1 MPYFSRWKTIIVWLV
16 VLLSIVVA
24 LPNAVAEATLERL
37 PDWVPKK
44 QLMLGLDLQGG
55 SQITLK
61 VEREDVV
68 KTRLEAIID
77 AIGAR
82 LRSAGIAYSGLSG
95 TGQDI
100 RLRLRNPAQLEA
112 AQTALKAL
120 TDPAKIG
127 GVTKDAVREVA
138 IGGSPDGS
146 ISASISDEGID
157 RRVSATAD
165 GAIAV
170 LHRRLADLGAQQPKI
185 RRQGADRIIVQ
196 IPGRYDPE
204 QVKYILSQAG
214 ALSFRS
220 IDMSMAVQDAVNG
233 QPPLNSEILY
243 SADDPPIGYLV
254 RKQPIIANQDIVDAK
269 SAINAQSGNPVVNL
283 RLGPEGAARFA
294 KATADTTGTTIAVVL
309 DGAVIATPLVRKAIT
324 DGTIQLSA
332 EMSPEGADDLALL
345 LRAGSLPSPLTV
357 VEERSIG
364 AGRGADSIHS
374 ILAAG
379 AIGAVLVI
387 LFMLGFYGFFGAVAS
402 LAVAFNVVMIVAV
415 LSATGL
421 ALTLPGIAGIVL
433 TIGMAV
439 DSNVLIY
446 ERIREE
452 VRHGRSLREAFD
464 FGFSRAFAAIV
475 DANITTLIAAIILL
489 FLGTGSVRGFAV
501 TLAIGIVTTLFTAF
515 TLTRVMLDVW
525 LHRRRPKQLP
535 DGIRTGVFDGAAF
548 RFMAIRNYVFS
559 LTALLSVISMLLFGA
574 MGINLG
580 IDFAGGSVI
589 ELKAREG
596 AADIED
602 IHARLDEL
610 NLGEITV
617 KPFGSPQDVV
627 VRIHSREGGENAE
640 QTSVILIRGDL
651 EDAYEFRRVEVVG
664 PSVSG
669 DLTKAATIG
678 VLASLLAILIY
689 IWVRFE
695 WQFAAGAIVATLHD
709 VLLTI
714 GLFVV
719 TGMEFNLTSIAALL
733 TIVGYSLNDTVVV
746 YDRVR
751 ENLKRYPRM
760 PLPILIDTSINQTL
774 SRTVLT
780 GATTMLALAALSIFG
795 GEAIQSFAF
804 VMLFGV
810 AIGTFSSIYVAGPV
824 LILFRLRHGAPGS
837 DAEKSGSAGI
847 RPVKGAH

>member
-1 MPYFSRWKTIIVWLV
+1 MPYFSSWKTITVWLV

-24 LPNAVAEATLERL
+24 LPNAVSNSTLENL
-37 PDWVPKK
+37 PDWVPKR
-44 QLMLGLDLQGG
+44 QVMLGLDLQGG

-61 VEREDVV
+61 IERDDVI
-68 KTRLEAIID
+68 KARLQATID
-77 AIGAR
+77 AVGTKLRAADIG
-82 LRSAGIAYSGLSG
+82 YSGLSG
-95 TGQDI
+95 TGQEI
-100 RLRLRNPAQLEA
+100 QLRLRDPAQADA
-112 AQTALKAL
+112 ALAALTSL
-120 TDPAKIG
+120 TDPVKEGGLTKKSVSEVTIG
-127 GVTKDAVREVA
+127 SADGVITLDMTN
-138 IGGSPDGS
+138 
-146 ISASISDEGID
+146 EGID
-157 RRVSATAD
+157 YRVSTMMD

-170 LHRRLADLGAQQPKI
+170 LQQRLTDLGALQPKL

-214 ALSFRS
+214 TLSFRS

-233 QPPLNSEILY
+233 QPPVNSEILY

-254 RKQPIIANQDIVDAK
+254 RRQPIIANADIVDAQA
-269 SAINAQSGNPVVNL
+269 AINAQSGNQVVNL
-283 RLGPEGAARFA
+283 RLGPEGTARFA
-294 KATADTTGTTIAVVL
+294 KATADSAGTTVAVVL

-324 DGTIQLSA
+324 DGTVQLA
-332 EMSPEGADDLALL
+332 ADMSSEGAEDLALL
-345 LRAGSLPSPLTV
+345 LRAGALPTPLTI

-374 ILAAG
+374 IMMAG
-379 AIGAVLVI
+379 TIGAVLVV
-387 LFMLGFYGFFGAVAS
+387 LFMLAFYGLFGAIAS
-402 LAVAFNVVMIVAV
+402 LAVALNVVMIIAV

-421 ALTLPGIAGIVL
+421 LLTLPGIAGIVL

-452 VRHGRSLREAFD
+452 VKHGRSLREALNY
-464 FGFSRAFAAIV
+464 GFSRAFAAIV

-489 FLGTGSVRGFAV
+489 FLGTGAVRGFAV
-501 TLAIGIVTTLFTAF
+501 TLAIGIVTTLFTAY
-515 TLTRVMLDVW
+515 TLTRVMLEIW
-525 LHRRRPKQLP
+525 LRRRQPTELP
-535 DGIRTGVFDGAAF
+535 AGIRTGIFDSAAF

-559 LTALLSVISMLLFGA
+559 LTTLLSVVSMLLFGA
-574 MGINLG
+574 LGINLG
-580 IDFAGGSVI
+580 IDFSGGSVI

-596 AADIED
+596 NADIDD
-602 IHARLDEL
+602 ITGRLYEL
-610 NLGEITV
+610 NLGDVTV

-627 VRIHSREGGENAE
+627 VRVHSRDGGENAE
-640 QTSVILIRGDL
+640 QTSVILIRSEL

-664 PSVSG
+664 PTISG

-678 VLASLLAILIY
+678 VLGSLLAIIVY
-689 IWVRFE
+689 IWFRFE

-780 GATTMLALAALSIFG
+780 GVTTMLALAALCIFG
-795 GEAIQSFAF
+795 GEAVQPFAF

-810 AIGTFSSIYVAGPV
+810 VVGTFSSIYVAGPI
-824 LILFRLRHGAPGS
+824 LILFKLRHGA
-837 DAEKSGSAGI
+837 EKTGGPTLSA
-847 RPVKGAH
+847 RGAL

>member
-1 MPYFSRWKTIIVWLV
+1 MPYFSSWKTITVWLV

-24 LPNAVAEATLERL
+24 LPNAVSNSTLESL

-44 QLMLGLDLQGG
+44 QVMLGLDLQGG

-61 VEREDVV
+61 IERDDVV
-68 KTRLEAIID
+68 KARLQATID
-77 AIGAR
+77 EVGAR
-82 LRSAGIAYSGLSG
+82 LRAADIGYSGLSG
-95 TGQDI
+95 TGQAI
-100 RLRLRNPAQLEA
+100 QLRLRDA
-112 AQTALKAL
+112 AQVGAAQAALKPLADPVKEGSLTKDPVSEITISAAADGAL
-120 TDPAKIG
+120 TLDM
-127 GVTKDAVREVA
+127 TN
-138 IGGSPDGS
+138 
-146 ISASISDEGID
+146 EGID
-157 RRVSATAD
+157 YRVSAMTDSAV
-165 GAIAV
+165 AV
-170 LHRRLADLGAQQPKI
+170 LEQRLIDLGVLQPKL

-214 ALSFRS
+214 NLSFRS
-220 IDMSMAVQDAVNG
+220 IDMSMAVEDAVNG
-233 QPPLNSEILY
+233 QPPVTSEVLY

-254 RKQPIIANQDIVDAK
+254 RRQPIIANADIVDAQA
-269 SAINAQSGNPVVNL
+269 AINAQSGNPVVNL
-283 RLGPEGAARFA
+283 RLGTEGTERFA
-294 KATADTTGTTIAVVL
+294 KATADSAGTTLAIIL

-324 DGTIQLSA
+324 DGTVQLSA
-332 EMSPEGADDLALL
+332 DMSSEGAGDLALL
-345 LRAGSLPSPLTV
+345 LRAGALPTPLTV

-364 AGRGADSIHS
+364 AGRGVDSIHS
-374 ILAAG
+374 ILMAG

-387 LFMLGFYGFFGAVAS
+387 FFMLAFYGLFGAVAS
-402 LAVAFNVVMIVAV
+402 IAVAFNVVMIIAV

-452 VRHGRSLREAFD
+452 VKHGRSLREAFD

-489 FLGTGSVRGFAV
+489 FLGTGAVRGFAV
-501 TLAIGIVTTLFTAF
+501 TLAIGIVTTLFTAY
-515 TLTRVMLDVW
+515 TLTRVMLEVW
-525 LHRRRPKQLP
+525 LARSRPTELP
-535 DGIRTGVFDGAAF
+535 AGIRTGIFDGAAF

-559 LTALLSVISMLLFGA
+559 LTTLLSVVSMLLFGA
-574 MGINLG
+574 LGINLG
-580 IDFAGGSVI
+580 IDFSGGSVI

-596 AADIED
+596 NADIDD
-602 IHARLDEL
+602 ITGRLYEL
-610 NLGEITV
+610 NLGDVTV

-627 VRIHSREGGENAE
+627 VRVHSRDGGENAE
-640 QTSVILIRGDL
+640 QTSVILIRSEL

-664 PSVSG
+664 PTISG
-669 DLTKAATIG
+669 ALTKAATIG
-678 VLASLLAILIY
+678 VVGSLLAILVY
-689 IWVRFE
+689 IWIRFE
-695 WQFAAGAIVATLHD
+695 WQFAAGAVVATLHD

-795 GEAIQSFAF
+795 GEAVQPFAF

-810 AIGTFSSIYVAGPV
+810 AVGTFSSIYVAGPV
-824 LILFRLRHGAPGS
+824 LILFKLRHGAEKTGGS
-837 DAEKSGSAGI
+837 PPSARGTL
-847 RPVKGAH
+847 

>member
-1 MPYFSRWKTIIVWLV
+1 MPYFSRWKTIIVWLI

-24 LPNAVAEATLERL
+24 LPNAVSNTALDGL

-61 VEREDVV
+61 IEREDVV
-68 KTRLEAIID
+68 KARLEAAID
-77 AIGAR
+77 AVGAR
-82 LRSAGIAYSGLSG
+82 LRAADIGYSGLSG
-95 TGQDI
+95 TGQAI
-100 RLRLRNPAQLEA
+100 QLSLRDPAQADA
-112 AQTALKAL
+112 ARAALKPL
-120 TDPAKIG
+120 TEPVKEG
-127 GVTKDAVREVA
+127 GLTKDAVSEVT
-138 IGGSPDGS
+138 IGSFLGGTLSLDITNEGLDHR
-146 ISASISDEGID
+146 ISTTLD
-157 RRVSATAD
+157 SAV
-165 GAIAV
+165 AV
-170 LHRRLADLGAQQPKI
+170 LHRRLAELGSLQPKI
-185 RRQGADRIIVQ
+185 RRQGADRIVVQ

-204 QVKYILSQAG
+204 QIKYILGQAG

-233 QPPLNSEILY
+233 QPPVNSEVLY

-254 RKQPIIANQDIVDAK
+254 RRQPIIANSDIIDAK

-283 RLGPEGAARFA
+283 RLGQDGTARFG
-294 KATADTTGTTIAVVL
+294 KATADNAGTTIAVVL
-309 DGAVIATPLVRKAIT
+309 DGSVIATPLVRKAIT
-324 DGTIQLSA
+324 DGTVQLVA
-332 EMSPEGADDLALL
+332 DMSPEGADDLALL
-345 LRAGSLPSPLTV
+345 LRAGALPTPLTV

-374 ILAAG
+374 IMTAG

-387 LFMLGFYGFFGAVAS
+387 VFMVGFYGLFGAVAS
-402 LAVAFNVVMIVAV
+402 LAVALNVVMIIAV

-421 ALTLPGIAGIVL
+421 PLTLPGIAGIVL

-452 VRHGRSLREAFD
+452 VRHGRSIPEAMQY
-464 FGFSRAFAAIV
+464 GFSRAFAAIV

-515 TLTRVMLDVW
+515 TLTRVMLEIWID
-525 LHRRRPKQLP
+525 RRRPTALP
-535 DGIRTGVFDGAAF
+535 DGIRTGIFDRSAF

-559 LTALLSVISMLLFGA
+559 LTTILSVVSMLLFGA
-574 MGINLG
+574 LGINLG
-580 IDFAGGSVI
+580 IDFSGGSVI

-596 AADIED
+596 NADIED
-602 IHARLDEL
+602 IRGRLYEL
-610 NLGEITV
+610 NIGDITV
-617 KPFGSPQDVV
+617 RPFGSPQDVV
-627 VRIHSREGGENAE
+627 VRVHSRDGGENAE
-640 QTSVILIRGDL
+640 QTSVIMIRGEL

-669 DLTKAATIG
+669 DLTTAATIG

-751 ENLKRYPRM
+751 ENLRRFPRM

-780 GATTMLALAALSIFG
+780 GATTMLALAALCIFG
-795 GEAIQSFAF
+795 GEAIQAFAF

-810 AIGTFSSIYVAGPV
+810 AVGTFSSIYVAGPV
-824 LILFRLRHGAPGS
+824 LILFKLRHGAPGG
-837 DAEKSGSAGI
+837 DAEKTGRADM
-847 RPVKGAH
+847 RPVKGAQ

>member
-1 MPYFSRWKTIIVWLV
+1 MPNSSRWKTIIVWLV

-24 LPNAVAEATLERL
+24 LPNALPNTALDGL
-37 PDWVPKK
+37 PDWLPKK

-61 VEREDVV
+61 IERDDVV
-68 KTRLEAIID
+68 KSRLEAVIEV
-77 AIGAR
+77 IGAR
-82 LRSAGIAYSGLSG
+82 LRSADIAYTGLSG

-100 RLRLRNPAQLEA
+100 QLRLGNPAQIDA
-112 AQTALKAL
+112 AQTVLKPLAA
-120 TDPAKIG
+120 PVKPG
-127 GVTKDAVREVA
+127 GLTKDPVSEVT
-138 IGGSPDGS
+138 ISGEPDGS
-146 ISASISDEGID
+146 LQVRITDQGID
-157 RRVSATAD
+157 HRLSSMIGD
-165 GAIAV
+165 AIAV
-170 LHRRLADLGAQQPKI
+170 LHRRLAELGSLQPKI

-214 ALSFRS
+214 MLSFRS

-233 QPPLNSEILY
+233 QPPANSEILY
-243 SADDPPIGYLV
+243 SADDPPIGYLL
-254 RKQPIIANQDIVDAK
+254 RKQPIIANADILDAR

-283 RLGPEGAARFA
+283 RLAPDGTVRFA
-294 KATADTTGTTIAVVL
+294 KATADTAGTTVAVVL

-324 DGTIQLSA
+324 DGTVQLAA

-345 LRAGSLPSPLTV
+345 LRAGTLPSPLTV

-374 ILAAG
+374 IVAAG
-379 AIGAVLVI
+379 AIGAVLVVA
-387 LFMLGFYGFFGAVAS
+387 FMLAFYGFFGAVAS
-402 LAVAFNVVMIVAV
+402 LAVALNVVMIIAV

-452 VRHGRSLREAFD
+452 VRHGKSVRDAIQL
-464 FGFSRAFAAIV
+464 GFSRAFAAIV
-475 DANITTLIAAIILL
+475 DANITMLIAAIILL
-489 FLGTGSVRGFAV
+489 FLGSGSVRGFAV
-501 TLAIGIVTTLFTAF
+501 TLAVGIVTTLFTAF
-515 TLTRVMLDVW
+515 TLTLVMLEIWVD
-525 LHRRRPKQLP
+525 RRHPTALP
-535 DGIRTGVFDGAAF
+535 EGIRTGVFDGAAF
-548 RFMAIRNYVFS
+548 RFMAIRNFVFS
-559 LTALLSVISMLLFGA
+559 LTAILSVVSMLLFGA
-574 MGINLG
+574 LGINLG
-580 IDFAGGSVI
+580 IDFSGGSVI

-596 AADIED
+596 NADIED
-602 IHARLDEL
+602 ISARLDEL

-627 VRIHSREGGENAE
+627 VRVHSREGGENAE
-640 QTSVILIRGDL
+640 QTSVILIRGEL
-651 EDAYEFRRVEVVG
+651 EDAYDFRRVEVVG

-669 DLTKAATIG
+669 DLTLAATIG

-719 TGMEFNLTSIAALL
+719 TGMEFNLTSVAALL

-751 ENLKRYPRM
+751 ENLRHYPRM
-760 PLPILIDTSINQTL
+760 PLPIVIDTSINQTL

-780 GATTMLALAALSIFG
+780 GATTMLALAALCIFG

-824 LILFRLRHGAPGS
+824 LILFKLRHGKPDG
-837 DAEKSGSAGI
+837 DAEKTGGTGLHPI
-847 RPVKGAH
+847 KGAQ

>member
-16 VLLSIVVA
+16 VLFSILVA
-24 LPNAVAEATLERL
+24 VPNAVPTTTLATL
-37 PDWVPKK
+37 PDWLPKK
-44 QLMLGLDLQGG
+44 QMMLGLDLQGG

-61 VEREDVV
+61 VERDDVV
-68 KTRLEAIID
+68 KARLETVINDVGTRLRA
-77 AIGAR
+77 
-82 LRSAGIAYSGLSG
+82 AGIGYSGLSG
-95 TGQDI
+95 TGQAI
-100 RLRLRNPAQLEA
+100 QLRLRDPAQA
-112 AQTALKAL
+112 DTARTALKPL
-120 TDPAKIG
+120 TDLVKASGLTKADFSE
-127 GVTKDAVREVA
+127 VTV
-138 IGGSPDGS
+138 GNSPDGTLAIAVTDDGINHR
-146 ISASISDEGID
+146 ISATLD
-157 RRVSATAD
+157 SAIT
-165 GAIAV
+165 V
-170 LHRRLADLGAQQPKI
+170 LHRRLTELGSLQPKI
-185 RRQGADRIIVQ
+185 RKQGADRIIVQ

-204 QVKYILSQAG
+204 QVKYILGQAG
-214 ALSFRS
+214 ILSFRS
-220 IDMSMAVQDAVNG
+220 IDMSMPVQDAVNG
-233 QPPLNSEILY
+233 QPPVNSEVLY
-243 SADDPPIGYLV
+243 SADDPPIGYLL
-254 RKQPIIANQDIVDAK
+254 RRQPIIDNSDIIDAQ
-269 SAINAQSGNPVVNL
+269 SAVNAQSGNPVVNL
-283 RLGPEGAARFA
+283 RLGADGTTRFA
-294 KATADTTGTTIAVVL
+294 QATTDNSGTTLAIVL

-324 DGTIQLSA
+324 DGTVQLVA
-332 EMSPEGADDLALL
+332 DMSPEGADDLALL
-345 LRAGSLPSPLTV
+345 LRAGALPTPLTV

-374 ILAAG
+374 IITAG

-387 LFMLGFYGFFGAVAS
+387 AFMVGFYGLFGAVAS
-402 LAVAFNVVMIVAV
+402 LAVALNVVMIIAV
-415 LSATGL
+415 LTATGL
-421 ALTLPGIAGIVL
+421 PLTLPGIAGIVL

-452 VRHGRSLREAFD
+452 VRQGRSVREALQY
-464 FGFSRAFAAIV
+464 GFSRAFAAIV

-515 TLTRVMLDVW
+515 TLTRVMLEIWVD
-525 LHRRRPKQLP
+525 RRRPTALP
-535 DGIRTGVFDGAAF
+535 DGIRTGIFDGAAL

-559 LTALLSVISMLLFGA
+559 LTALLSVVSMLLFGA
-574 MGINLG
+574 LGINLG
-580 IDFAGGSVI
+580 IDFSGGSVI

-596 AADIED
+596 NADIED
-602 IHARLDEL
+602 IRGRLYEL
-610 NLGEITV
+610 NIGDVTV

-627 VRIHSREGGENAE
+627 VRVHSRDGGENAE
-640 QTSVILIRGDL
+640 QTSVIMIRGEL
-651 EDAYEFRRVEVVG
+651 EDEYEFRRVEVVG

-669 DLTKAATIG
+669 DLTTAATIG

-746 YDRVR
+746 YDRIR
-751 ENLKRYPRM
+751 ENLRRYPRM

-780 GATTMLALAALSIFG
+780 GATTMLALAALCVFG

-810 AIGTFSSIYVAGPV
+810 AVGTFSSIYVAGPV
-824 LILFRLRHGAPGS
+824 LILFKLRHGAPG
-837 DAEKSGSAGI
+837 DAEKTGGMGVQPA
-847 RPVKGAH
+847 RGAQ